1 MHVPALELVPTI
13 SCIAGGKFVDDFR
26 SHRVSSPALVMRH
39 VSIFCRLICLM
50 LLASHAPIVLA
61 AAPDFGPNVIVV
73 DPSMPDVQAKIDAVY
88 AKQEA
93 AQFGSDRF
101 ALLFKPGK
109 YNADVKVGFYTHV
122 IGLGRSPDDVDI
134 TGAVRAKATWM
145 RNNAT
150 CNFWRA
156 AENFAVTP
164 TLENNTNIWA
174 VSQGVAMRRAHIK
187 GNINLWDGGWSS
199 GGFLADSKVDGV
211 INSGSQQQWFS
222 RNCDFGEWRGGNWNM
237 VFVGCNGAPAGEFP
251 DKPYTTI
258 EQTPLVREKPFL
270 IIDESDRYFVVV
282 PDLHTE
288 ATRGISWTNGANN
301 RKTISLD
308 DFFIA
313 RADRDTAST
322 INAAL
327 DSGKHLLVTPGMYH
341 LDAPI
346 LVSRA
351 NTIVLGIGYPTL
363 VPDKGTAAMI
373 VSDVEGVKLAGLL
386 LEANETESPTLLQI
400 GEPGSS
406 ASHASNPIF
415 LFDIFAR
422 AGGAVVGSAD
432 CFVVIHSNNV
442 VGENL
447 WLWRADHG
455 AGAKWD
461 VNKNRNGLIIN
472 GDDVTMYGLF
482 VEHCTEHQTIWNGNG
497 GRVYFY
503 QSEMPYDP
511 PTQEQWSHDG
521 KRGYAS
527 YKVADK
533 VASHEAWGLGVYCVF
548 KAGPIV
554 ADTAIEAPDTDGV
567 KLQHLIAVRLSG
579 KPDSGIARGKIC
591 SPPPPDCSRR
601 VNRPTW
607 ISSPPR
613 RWSRAPPRIDIS
625 RALKR
630 FSSKRRSTVPCRRR
644 RMCLATITPPIRSSA
659 SNAPSGRCTIRSFAT
674 NRSFA

>member
-1 MHVPALELVPTI
+1 
-13 SCIAGGKFVDDFR
+13 
-26 SHRVSSPALVMRH
+26 
-39 VSIFCRLICLM
+39 M
-50 LLASHAPIVLA
+50 LLASNAPTVLA
-61 AAPDFGPNVIVV
+61 VAPDFGPNVIVF
-73 DPSMPDVQAKIDAVY
+73 DASTPDMQAKIDAVY

-93 AQFGSDRF
+93 AQFGNERF

-145 RNNAT
+145 KGNAT

-156 AENFAVTP
+156 VENFALTP

-199 GGFLADSKVDGV
+199 GGFLADSKIDGV
-211 INSGSQQQWFS
+211 ITSGSQQQWFS

-237 VFVGCNGAPAGEFP
+237 VFVGCENPPAGEFP
-251 DKPYTTI
+251 EKPYTNI
-258 EQTPLVREKPFL
+258 ARTPLVREKPYL
-270 IIDESDRYFVVV
+270 VVDEADQYFVVV

-288 ATRGISWTNGANN
+288 GTQGITWKNGADEGK
-301 RKTISLD
+301 RIALE

-313 RADRDTAST
+313 QAGRDSATS

-327 DSGKHLLVTPGMYH
+327 DSGKHLLLTPGIYH

-346 LVSRA
+346 RVSRP

-363 VPDKGTAAMI
+363 VPDRGTPAMI
-373 VSDVEGVKLAGLL
+373 VSDVDGVKLAGLL
-386 LEANETESPTLLQI
+386 LDANETESPSLLQI

-406 ASHASNPIF
+406 ASHAGNPIF
-415 LFDIFAR
+415 LWDIFTR

-432 CFVVIHSNNV
+432 CFVTIHSSNV

-461 VNKNRNGLIIN
+461 VNKNRNGLIVN
-472 GDDVTMYGLF
+472 GNDVTMYGLF
-482 VEHCTEHQTIWNGNG
+482 VEHCTEYQTIWNGDG

-511 PTQEQWSHDG
+511 PTQAQWQHDG

-527 YKVADK
+527 YRVADNVK
-533 VASHEAWGLGVYCVF
+533 THEAWGLGVYCVF
-548 KAGPIV
+548 KGGPIV
-554 ADTAIEAPDTDGV
+554 ADTAIEVPTAAGV
-567 KLQHLIAVRLSG
+567 KLHHMIAVRLSG
-579 KPDSGIARGKIC
+579 QPDSGIAHVINDQGEPVIKQRL
-591 SPPPPDCSRR
+591 SR
-601 VNRPTW
+601 V
-607 ISSPPR
+607 
-613 RWSRAPPRIDIS
+613 
-625 RALKR
+625 K
-630 FSSKRRSTVPCRRR
+630 
-644 RMCLATITPPIRSSA
+644 
-659 SNAPSGRCTIRSFAT
+659 
-674 NRSFA
+674 

>member
-1 MHVPALELVPTI
+1 MILVVTRK
-13 SCIAGGKFVDDFR
+13 KFIDEFHAD
-26 SHRVSSPALVMRH
+26 RVSSDALVMHHTFLSRW
-39 VSIFCRLICLM
+39 IIGLM
-50 LLASHAPIVLA
+50 LLVSHASLATTALA
-61 AAPDFGPNVIVV
+61 AAPDFGANVIVL

-93 AQFGSDRF
+93 AQFGSERF

-145 RNNAT
+145 KNNAT

-164 TLENNTNIWA
+164 TIENNTNVWA
-174 VSQGVAMRRAHIK
+174 VSQGVAMRRAHIR

-199 GGFLADSKVDGV
+199 GGFLADSKIDGV

-222 RNCDFGEWRGGNWNM
+222 RNTEFGEWRGGNWNM
-237 VFVGCNGAPAGEFP
+237 VFVGCVNPPAGEFP
-251 DKPYTTI
+251 EKPYTTI
-258 EQTPLVREKPFL
+258 ERTPIVREKPYL
-270 IIDESDRYFVVV
+270 IVDDGDRYFVVV
-282 PDLHTE
+282 PELHTE
-288 ATRGISWTNGANN
+288 GSRGTTWATRATDG
-301 RKTISLD
+301 KQLPLD

-313 RADRDTAST
+313 RADRDNATS

-327 DSGKHLLVTPGMYH
+327 ESGKHLLLTPGIYH
-341 LDAPI
+341 LDEPI
-346 LVSRA
+346 RVTRA

-363 VPDKGTAAMI
+363 VPDRGAPAMI
-373 VSDVEGVKLAGLL
+373 VSDVDGIQLGGLL
-386 LEANETESPTLLQI
+386 LEANETLSPTLLQI
-400 GEPGSS
+400 GEPNSS

-422 AGGAVVGSAD
+422 AGGAIVGSAD
-432 CFVVIHSNNV
+432 CFVTIHSNNI

-461 VNKNRNGLIIN
+461 LNKNRNGLIVN
-472 GDDVTMYGLF
+472 GNDVTMYGVF
-482 VEHCTEHQTIWNGNG
+482 VEHCQEYQTIWNGER

-511 PTQEQWSHDG
+511 PTQDQWQHDG

-527 YKVADK
+527 YKVSEK
-533 VASHEAWGLGVYCVF
+533 VKTHEAWGLGVYCVF

-554 ADTAIEAPDTDGV
+554 ADTAIEVPDVDGV
-567 KLQHLIAVRLSG
+567 RLHHLIAVRLSG
-579 KPDSGIARGKIC
+579 KPESGIAHVINDRGEPVINQRL
-591 SPPPPDCSRR
+591 SR
-601 VNRPTW
+601 V
-607 ISSPPR
+607 
-613 RWSRAPPRIDIS
+613 
-625 RALKR
+625 K
-630 FSSKRRSTVPCRRR
+630 
-644 RMCLATITPPIRSSA
+644 
-659 SNAPSGRCTIRSFAT
+659 
-674 NRSFA
+674 